1 MVYTAIEKYAIVRI
15 PICMDSKV
23 CHNGN
28 YFLMHTCFTF
38 VCYSNGLDVS
48 VTVSVGLR
56 LVLSNTVNFVMF
68 MSFPLSQLPET
79 CHSIG
84 FNARIMC

>member
-1 MVYTAIEKYAIVRI
+1 
-15 PICMDSKV
+15 MDSKV
-23 CHNGN
+23 CYNGN
-28 YFLMHTCFTF
+28 YLLMHTCITF

-56 LVLSNTVNFVMF
+56 LLLTNTTYFVIF

-79 CHSIG
+79 CHRKG